1 MCMTVVLSRF
11 SMALKELQFENVSVL
26 VVSKILGLFVN
37 ILTPDDKVLFLGKRR
52 NLTQPVQMQLSNKLN
67 VFLNFLLHL

>member
-1 MCMTVVLSRF
+1 MCMTVVLSGF

-26 VVSKILGLFVN
+26 VVSKILGLVVN

>member
-1 MCMTVVLSRF
+1 MCMTVVLSGF

-26 VVSKILGLFVN
+26 VVSKILGLG
-37 ILTPDDKVLFLGKRR
+37 TPDDKVLFLGKRR